1 MAGDAQGHRQG
12 DCERLQPATE
22 GKPNAPLVRYYR
34 ADGTTAVKEGEAQ
47 YMSRYNPLTKR
58 LRVMLYPHHETIGL
72 FYLG

>member
-1 MAGDAQGHRQG
+1 MTHKDIAWAIANAYDPAGSD
-12 DCERLQPATE
+12 
-22 GKPNAPLVRYYR
+22 VRFYR
-34 ADGTTAVKEGEAQ
+34 ADGMVAVKEGEAQ

>member
-1 MAGDAQGHRQG
+1 MTHKDVAKAIANAYNLPTGGN
-12 DCERLQPATE
+12 
-22 GKPNAPLVRYYR
+22 PNAPLVRYYR
-34 ADGTTAVKEGEAQ
+34 SDGTTAVKEGEAQ

>member
-1 MAGDAQGHRQG
+1 MTHKGVSRAIANAYNPPSCSNH
-12 DCERLQPATE
+12 
-22 GKPNAPLVRYYR
+22 NAPLVRYYR
-34 ADGTTAVKEGEAQ
+34 ADGTSAVKEDEVR